1 MIKQIPVLIAL
12 LLSACMQA
20 ENAAPTA
27 APLAASLAEPTED
40 NPQARLAYGKALE
53 QQGNYT
59 AALAYY
65 ERMAKARN
73 YEMYAPM
80 GLLYLHGRG
89 VKQDAAKAEELIV
102 HTYSNSPVISAEAIG
117 EWAHLNWLKGN
128 YDFALSMQLRAAYEG
143 DKTAYQRLYDYL
155 AALYPT
161 KELAAA
167 SSLAEIA
174 DIDQRKKKGTWDLY
188 MVQMANAVDF
198 RDSGAQNLAILWA
211 MVYEKGIGMP
221 PNPVVSQ
228 ALRLYAQKLQDFSEP
243 MPKSYLPNWWKML
256 ALNDKE
262 QHEAEQLAEAM
273 WAAASEETPTP
284 QQILYQENSK
294 ILSMAQQYAQ
304 EHTQ

>member
-40 NPQARLAYGKALE
+40 SPQARLAYGKALE

-167 SSLAEIA
+167 SSLA
-174 DIDQRKKKGTWDLY
+174 
-188 MVQMANAVDF
+188 
-198 RDSGAQNLAILWA
+198 
-211 MVYEKGIGMP
+211 
-221 PNPVVSQ
+221 
-228 ALRLYAQKLQDFSEP
+228 
-243 MPKSYLPNWWKML
+243 
-256 ALNDKE
+256 
-262 QHEAEQLAEAM
+262 
-273 WAAASEETPTP
+273 
-284 QQILYQENSK
+284 
-294 ILSMAQQYAQ
+294 
-304 EHTQ
+304 

>member
-12 LLSACMQA
+12 LLSACTQA
-20 ENAAPTA
+20 ENAAPPA

-40 NPQARLAYGKALE
+40 SPQARLAYGKALE

-89 VKQDAAKAEELIV
+89 VKQDTAKAEELIV
-102 HTYSNSPVISAEAIG
+102 RTYSNSPVISAEAIG

-161 KELAAA
+161 
-167 SSLAEIA
+167 
-174 DIDQRKKKGTWDLY
+174 
-188 MVQMANAVDF
+188 
-198 RDSGAQNLAILWA
+198 ILWA

-294 ILSMAQQYAQ
+294 ILSMAQRYAQ